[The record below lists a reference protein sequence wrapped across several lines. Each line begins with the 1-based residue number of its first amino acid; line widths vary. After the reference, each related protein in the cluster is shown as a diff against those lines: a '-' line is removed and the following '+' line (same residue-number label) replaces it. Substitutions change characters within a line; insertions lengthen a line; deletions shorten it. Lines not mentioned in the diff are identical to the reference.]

1 MSTND
6 SRPNIPEIDPLR
18 CPLCGQPNHCA
29 YAAGQSHT
37 TCWCNNL
44 SVPKPLLEQIPDQF
58 RRKAC
63 VCENC
68 VRTYIAN
75 HGVL

>member
-1 MSTND
+1 MSTDHMNPIT
-6 SRPNIPEIDPLR
+6 SEIDPLR

-29 YAAGQSHT
+29 YVAGQPHR
-37 TCWCNNL
+37 TCWCSKL
-44 SVPKPLLEQIPDQF
+44 SVPKALFEQIPEPF

-68 VRTYIAN
+68 VRTYIDN
-75 HGVL
+75 HDVH